1 MERKSYD
8 TPALTQAGLNLIQQ
22 ALSIYDSDL
31 KLVVGNRQF
40 QDMFNL
46 PDPFIRPGAPF
57 SDTVR
62 WLVDHGEYGEVL
74 DPDGFVQSRVE
85 QALAFEPHYLE
96 RTRANGRIVSIEG
109 SPLPQ
114 GGWVTVYTD
123 ITPIKRQ
130 EALLR
135 ARSEELSDQ
144 VLTHTEELAQT
155 NRALAAANAQLEET
169 KRQLT
174 EMESRTRLTAEMMP
188 AHIAR
193 IDTDQYYTFS
203 NRRLGSVIPGRPM
216 NLLGLHASDALGDEA
231 YGRINPYFRRA
242 FAGEPSVFEFTHE
255 GSGRRIR
262 VALTPDL
269 EQTDQGGE
277 ITGVYILS
285 MDVTEEA
292 QARAA
297 LNQTRKR
304 ELAAQMTN
312 GMAHDFSNLLTII
325 LGLQSRLSGMEM
337 SGDARELVD
346 ATQAAVRRGGTL
358 LDRIADISGH
368 REMRFEATE
377 VPDLL
382 RGLEALARPTL
393 PEGIALEI
401 TLEGLDEPVL
411 MDAGSV
417 QDALLNLIINA
428 THAIGGAD
436 KTGGGTIWL
445 TARAIRETW
454 VEFRVTDTGPGF
466 SVEALEHALDPFF
479 TTKGGDGSG
488 LGLAMVYDQAKLA
501 GGQVKIMN
509 GDCGGAVVSMRLP
522 LRPAQA
528 PMAPRLVL
536 LIEDNPDIRE
546 SVREML
552 MGLGHQVVE
561 AASTEEAEALVGLD
575 GLGLILSDI
584 VLEGDETGPEFLR
597 RQLAGGL
604 SVPAVLMTSLP
615 PDDPRRAGAP
625 VPVLPKPFTQAELC
639 AFLSQEVSP

>member
-1 MERKSYD
+1 MPRKSYD
-8 TPALTQAGLNLIQQ
+8 TSALTQAGLNLIQQ

-31 KLVVGNRQF
+31 KLAVSNRKF
-40 QDMFNL
+40 AEMFAL
-46 PDPFIRPGAPF
+46 PAKYHTPGADF
-57 SDTVR
+57 AETIR
-62 WLVDHGEYGEVL
+62 YLVDRGEYGEVL

-85 QALAFEPHYLE
+85 QALAFEPHYVE
-96 RTRANGRIVSIEG
+96 RQRASGRMISIEG

-123 ITPIKRQ
+123 ITQVSRQ
-130 EALLR
+130 ERLLR
-135 ARSEELSDQ
+135 TRSEELSDQ
-144 VLTHTEELAQT
+144 LLTHSEELAQT

-193 IDTDQYYTFS
+193 IDTDQRYTFS
-203 NRRLGSVIPGRPM
+203 NRRLGSVIPGRPT
-216 NLLGLHASDALGDEA
+216 NHLGLHAAEALGEEA
-231 YGRINPYFRRA
+231 YGRIDPYFQRA
-242 FAGEPSVFEFTHE
+242 FAGEASVFEFTHE

-269 EQTDQGGE
+269 EKTDDEGE

-325 LGLQSRLSGMEM
+325 LGLQSRLSGMALNPE
-337 SGDARELVD
+337 ARELVE
-346 ATQAAVRRGGTL
+346 ATHAAVRRGGTL
-358 LDRIADISGH
+358 LDRIASISGH
-368 REMRFEATE
+368 RELRFEATD

-393 PEGIALEI
+393 PDGITLEI
-401 TLEGLDEPVL
+401 TCEALLDPVL
-411 MDAGSV
+411 IDAGSV

-428 THAIGGAD
+428 THAIGSE
-436 KTGGGTIWL
+436 GGTIML
-445 TARAIRETW
+445 AVRAIRETW

-466 SVEALEHALDPFF
+466 SPDALEHALDPFF
-479 TTKGGDGSG
+479 TTKGSDGSG
-488 LGLAMVYDQAKLA
+488 LGLAMVYDQAKMA

-522 LRPAQA
+522 LRAAQA
-528 PMAPRLVL
+528 PMTPRLVL
-536 LIEDNPDIRE
+536 LVEDNPDIRE

-552 MGLGHQVVE
+552 MSLGHQVVE
-561 AASTEEAEALVGLD
+561 AASTEEAEALLALD

-584 VLEGDETGPEFLR
+584 VLEGSETGPEFLS
-597 RQLAGGL
+597 RQLAQGL
-604 SVPAVLMTSLP
+604 AIPALLMTSLP
-615 PDDPRRAGAP
+615 PDDPRRAAAP

>member
-1 MERKSYD
+1 MPRKSYD

-31 KLVVGNRQF
+31 KLAVSNRKF
-40 QDMFNL
+40 AEMFTL
-46 PDPFIRPGAPF
+46 PSRLTTPGADF
-57 SDTVR
+57 AETIR
-62 WLVDHGEYGEVL
+62 FLVDRGEYGEVL

-85 QALAFEPHYLE
+85 QALAFEPHYVE
-96 RTRANGRIVSIEG
+96 RTRANGRMISIEG

-123 ITPIKRQ
+123 ITSIKRQ
-130 EALLR
+130 ETLLR
-135 ARSEELSDQ
+135 ARSEDLADQ
-144 VLTHTEELAQT
+144 VLTHSEELSQT

-203 NRRLGSVIPGRPM
+203 NRRLGSVMPGRPS
-216 NLLGLHASDALGDEA
+216 NLLGLHASEALGDEA
-231 YGRINPYFRRA
+231 YGRIAPYFQRA
-242 FAGEPSVFEFTHE
+242 FAGEPSVFEFNHE

-269 EQTDQGGE
+269 EEGE
-277 ITGVYILS
+277 ITGIYILS

-325 LGLQSRLSGMEM
+325 LGLQSRLSGMEL
-337 SGDARELVD
+337 GTDARELVE
-346 ATQAAVRRGGTL
+346 ATHAAVRRGGTL
-358 LDRIADISGH
+358 LDRIASISGH
-368 REMRFEATE
+368 REMRFEATDI
-377 VPDLL
+377 PDLL
-382 RGLEALARPTL
+382 RGLEALAGPTL
-393 PEGIALEI
+393 PDGITLDI

-428 THAIGGAD
+428 THAIGSA
-436 KTGGGTIWL
+436 GGTIWL
-445 TARAIRETW
+445 TVRAIRETW
-454 VEFRVTDTGPGF
+454 IEFRVTDTGPGF
-466 SVEALEHALDPFF
+466 SPEALEHALDPFF

-536 LIEDNPDIRE
+536 LVEDNPDIRE
-546 SVREML
+546 AVREML
-552 MGLGHQVVE
+552 ISMGHQVVE

-584 VLEGDETGPEFLR
+584 VLEGDETGPDFLR
-597 RQLAGGL
+597 RQLDRGL
-604 SVPAVLMTSLP
+604 SIPALLMTSLP
-615 PDDPRRAGAP
+615 PDDTRRATAP